1 MSVKSERHS
10 IDQKMTIEREKR
22 RFRTLAE
29 QRNDDIVFRIHR
41 ESLVSKSLECWRLSF
56 RSRSYNEGKYTKGQ
70 RECAIPGDLH
80 HLTQHT
86 QLLPGR
92 ASFRI
97 KSDFS
102 GNSTGLPIYWR
113 SK

>member
-1 MSVKSERHS
+1 MILFFEYIARVSSRKVSNAGVFLSEVVHTMRENTRKDSVSA
-10 IDQKMTIEREKR
+10 
-22 RFRTLAE
+22 L
-29 QRNDDIVFRIHR
+29 
-41 ESLVSKSLECWRLSF
+41 
-56 RSRSYNEGKYTKGQ
+56 
-70 RECAIPGDLH
+70 IPGDLQ
-80 HLTQHT
+80 HLTQRT